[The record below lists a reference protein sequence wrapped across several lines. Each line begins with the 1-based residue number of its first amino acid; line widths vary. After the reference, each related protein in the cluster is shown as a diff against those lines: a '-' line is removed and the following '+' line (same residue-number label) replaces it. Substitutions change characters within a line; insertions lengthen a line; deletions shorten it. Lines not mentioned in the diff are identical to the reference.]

1 MLGQG
6 NTATALSSATVDADF
21 WALICQDEEWLNT
34 EFAEAIS
41 DATET
46 PTPPTRHLLTAT
58 AKDGRTRPGQWAT
71 STTQPWRAGPPP
83 GPCWRR
89 ERGPPMNGE
98 PTAHNPER
106 DSRGKVM

>member
-6 NTATALSSATVDADF
+6 NTVTALSSGAVDADF

-41 DATET
+41 DAAET

-58 AKDGRTRPGQWAT
+58 AKDGRTLPAQWAT
-71 STTQPWRAGPPP
+71 STTRPWRAGPPP
-83 GPCWRR
+83 GPRWRR
-89 ERGPPMNGE
+89 ERGPPTRE
-98 PTAHNPER
+98 IDLPTEHKP
-106 DSRGKVM
+106 GK